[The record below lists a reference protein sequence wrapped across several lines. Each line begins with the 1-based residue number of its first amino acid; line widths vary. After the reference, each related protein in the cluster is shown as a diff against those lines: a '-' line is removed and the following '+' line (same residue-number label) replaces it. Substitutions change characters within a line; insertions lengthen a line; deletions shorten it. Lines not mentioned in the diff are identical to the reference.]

1 MICSHCGTEME
12 RVPLR
17 GVALMRCPECGR
29 VWKRD
34 AEGGVHTYQPP
45 EQRAKPFLEAVGA

>member
-45 EQRAKPFLEAVGA
+45 EQRAKPFLEAAGA